1 VELRRTGSLSLK
13 DLDVEPVVVRRTI
26 QEGVYQGLSHAL
38 MTGRFDPGQTLT
50 ISSLSEL
57 FGTSHM
63 PVREALRR
71 LAAENAVE
79 IASTGSARV
88 PNVSR
93 AKLDDLCNA
102 RVIVEG
108 AAAEMASPNIDAHQI
123 RALEHNMADHIAA
136 GREKNIQ
143 ALLARNQE
151 FHFTIYRASRSEVM
165 VQLIESLWL
174 RFGPYLRMLSTH
186 MEPLLRAD
194 DADTFTQHHQL
205 IIKALK
211 RQDGAAL
218 RDHMID
224 DIKTTHVLLQT
235 LVSGDSGPTSD
246 V

>member
-1 VELRRTGSLSLK
+1 VEVRRTGSVSLK
-13 DLDVEPVVVRRTI
+13 DLEVEPVVVRRTI

-50 ISSLSEL
+50 ISFLSEV

-108 AAAEMASPNIDAHQI
+108 AAAEMAAPHIQAQHI
-123 RALEHNMADHIAA
+123 RALEYIMADHIAA
-136 GREKNIQ
+136 GHEKDIQ
-143 ALLARNQE
+143 ALLAKNQE
-151 FHFTIYRASRSEVM
+151 FHFAIYRASRSDVM
-165 VQLIESLWL
+165 IQLIESLWL

-186 MEPLLRAD
+186 MEPLLKAE

-205 IIKALK
+205 IINALK
-211 RQDGAAL
+211 RKDVAAV
-218 RDHMID
+218 RDHVVD
-224 DIKTTHVLLQT
+224 DIKTTHALLQP
-235 LVSGDSGPTSD
+235 LVSAGSLPSTEP
-246 V
+246 

>member
-1 VELRRTGSLSLK
+1 LRRTGPLSLK

-93 AKLDDLCNA
+93 ARLDDLCSA
-102 RVIVEG
+102 RVIIEG
-108 AAAEMASPNIDAHQI
+108 AAAEMAAPNVDAQQI
-123 RALEHNMADHIAA
+123 RALEHNIADHIAA
-136 GREKNIQ
+136 GREENIQ
-143 ALLARNQE
+143 ALLVKNQE
-151 FHFTIYRASRSEVM
+151 FHFTIYRASHSDVM

-186 MEPLLRAD
+186 MEPLLKAE
-194 DADTFTQHHQL
+194 DAETFIRHHQL

-211 RQDGAAL
+211 RHDVAAV
-218 RDHMID
+218 RDHMVN
-224 DIKTTHVLLQT
+224 DIKTTHALLQT
-235 LVSGDSGPTSD
+235 LVPTDSISSVDTKL
-246 V
+246 